1 MLKIAFVI
9 YRRWGFDIFK
19 QLCDYQKIRNDFTLD
34 TLIVATESD
43 WKIPKIDLPKNIRL
57 YHIEGMNEKSLH
69 SVLTKNR
76 ISVACFYSWSFIV
89 GKSLMRDFAC
99 LCLHPSLLPKYRGGT
114 PIQHQ
119 IMNGE
124 VSSGITI
131 FKMNGVIDGGE
142 IYKQEVMSLSGDIHT
157 IFSRM
162 VDLGVEI
169 TKQLITDSNTN
180 SLKFTIQK
188 NVDKYPP
195 NKRRKPEQSELIFKK
210 LSSLSFEYC
219 YNLVR
224 GLLDPYPN
232 AFTQIGARKL
242 CILGIEKFSKSN
254 DGYVIR
260 GDEKVLPK
268 KSLYIKVKDGYM
280 KLVKYKFI

>member
-1 MLKIAFVI
+1 MLKIAFVV
-9 YRRWGFDIFK
+9 YRKWGYDIFK
-19 QLCDYQKIRNDFTLD
+19 RLCKYQKVRGDFVID
-34 TLIVATESD
+34 TLIVETESD
-43 WKIPKIDLPKNIRL
+43 WKIAKKELPKNICL
-57 YHIEGMNEKSLH
+57 YRMQSTDEEGLH
-69 SVLTKNR
+69 NVLTKNN
-76 ISVACFYSWSFIV
+76 ISVACFYSWSFKV
-89 GKSLMRDFAC
+89 GNALLRDFIC

-114 PIQHQ
+114 PLQHQ

-142 IYKQEVMSLSGDIHT
+142 MYKQEVMSLSGDVHS

-169 TKQLITDSNTN
+169 TKQFIKDYNTN

-188 NVDKYPP
+188 NVDKYSP
-195 NKRRKPEQSELIFKK
+195 NKRRKPEQSELIFKN
-210 LSSLSFEYC
+210 LHSLSFKYC

-232 AFTQIGARKL
+232 AFIQIGARKL
-242 CILGIEKFSKSN
+242 YLLSIEKFSDSN
-254 DGYVIR
+254 GGYVIR
-260 GDEKVLPK
+260 GNEKVLPK
-268 KSLYIKVKDGYM
+268 KSLYIKVKDGYI